1 MSASFPTMLYRS
13 PGLHKKPGGGTYAY
27 TSAKTQEELDEK
39 LAAGW
44 FASSA
49 EAIEAAGDKA
59 TTPKRVADWRI
70 KLKAKKTKKRKPSK
84 PLGWKQAAPTIESVP
99 VPDPVIDDSAPT
111 RAELEAKAKELG
123 IRFDGRTKDKK
134 LGQLI
139 QDRLTE
145 QTTGE

>member
-13 PGLHKKPGGGTYAY
+13 PGQHKKPSGGTYAY
-27 TSAKTQEELDEK
+27 TGAKTQEEFDEK

-44 FASSA
+44 FPSSA
-49 EAIEAAGDKA
+49 EAITAAGDKA
-59 TTPKRVADWRI
+59 TIPKKIADWRI

-84 PLGWKQAAPTIESVP
+84 PLGWKQVEPEIKAVP
-99 VPDPVIDDSAPT
+99 EPVIDDAAPT
-111 RAELEAKAKELG
+111 RAELEAKANELS
-123 IRFDGRTKDKK
+123 IRFDGRTRDKK

-145 QTTGE
+145 PTTGE